1 MATAS
6 NDDFI
11 FTVESVFSDGNHNY
25 FAVSIEDKNGQEIG
39 ENVIPMI
46 TFRIKEIEES
56 ASTSI
61 STIGSERINSPDN
74 LKNKAYYITTISTS
88 KDLIEKNIELN
99 LNGFINTGMNVETEN
114 SLKKLEKGLSV
125 SFNIGGDKNQTNI
138 KTITIDESSIIDK
151 KNTILQK

>member
-1 MATAS
+1 
-6 NDDFI
+6 
-11 FTVESVFSDGNHNY
+11 
-25 FAVSIEDKNGQEIG
+25 
-39 ENVIPMI
+39 MI

-151 KNTILQK
+151 KILYYRNKTF